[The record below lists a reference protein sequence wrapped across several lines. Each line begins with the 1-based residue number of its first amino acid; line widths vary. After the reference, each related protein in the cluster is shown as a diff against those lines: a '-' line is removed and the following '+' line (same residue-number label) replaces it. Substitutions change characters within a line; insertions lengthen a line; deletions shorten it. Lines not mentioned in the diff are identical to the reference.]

1 MSQQSQKDKEQIE
14 QQIKHMVSFIKQEAI
29 DKANEI
35 AQTAQEDFILEKNR
49 LVLAEKSRIM
59 KEYERK
65 EKNVEVQKRIAHSN
79 EINQS
84 RLKALRAREDA
95 LQVIFTEAKSQLTTL
110 SSKTDKYKK
119 LLHRAIIEALIKID
133 EPEVSIQV
141 RKEDLNIINEV
152 LTNVKQDYTKKTGKS
167 VNLTIDQ
174 TNFFTSCY
182 WRRSHMCWWGFT
194 CGC

>member
-1 MSQQSQKDKEQIE
+1 
-14 QQIKHMVSFIKQEAI
+14 VSYPFLY
-29 DKANEI
+29 
-35 AQTAQEDFILEKNR
+35 F
-49 LVLAEKSRIM
+49 
-59 KEYERK
+59 
-65 EKNVEVQKRIAHSN
+65 
-79 EINQS
+79 NQS

-174 TNFFTSCY
+174 TNFLPPAT
-182 WRRSHMCWWGFT
+182 GEGAT
-194 CGC
+194 CAGGVLLVGANGHIRCNNTLDTRLEMAFDGLMPDIRKLLYGDVQHQQH